1 MANILIDFSN
11 ISKEEIDNLA
21 QGTKIFLSKNKDDS
35 LLAFGEPKD
44 LLTLTN
50 YKKIE
55 IIKSESTS
63 LDITL
68 ELLKDESKKIDGI
81 VAFRNY
87 EEVKK
92 SIPSNEIKNGFFTAN
107 YANAYSGKKTFI
119 ADLGFNPNPSLDD
132 WKSYLSQLKPIV
144 TSKFGVEDPTFKYL
158 IADKLSIKKE
168 DEEIILKVAFEGEKE
183 GLDEFKDN
191 LKAILKMDY
200 INVEENNYDYTTYDF
215 PAIHLDEKYV
225 IASPDEE
232 FEGKTKIN
240 FISQGAF
247 GTGLHETTQDI
258 LKLILNTL
266 AMKEKSVLDIGT
278 GSGILS
284 IAASMAGASKVVAVD
299 IRDVEDEVM
308 LNASLNNLNNIEAVI
323 GNILDDETLVKDN
336 FDWIF
341 INIGGEE
348 TKMFMKYIKEHLNDN
363 GNILVSGLV
372 EWSFD
377 EVKENIESY
386 GFKLISKHQTNEWV
400 TAVFN

>member
-35 LLAFGEPKD
+35 LLAFGEPKN

-68 ELLKDESKKIDGI
+68 ELLKDENKKIDGI
-81 VAFRNY
+81 AAFRNY

-168 DEEIILKVAFEGEKE
+168 DEEIINFFKEDDSYDGELTTNKFLE
-183 GLDEFKDN
+183 ADAD
-191 LKAILKMDY
+191 ILLGRPDLIQATISG
-200 INVEENNYDYTTYDF
+200 INQGITIYNNYIKKGIDSNIGYRIGGAMIRGVINSFNYSIDRKIVSGGIALIGYKKPLVLVDKNTT
-215 PAIHLDEKYV
+215 PNGLA
-225 IASPDEE
+225 AC
-232 FEGKTKIN
+232 IN
-240 FISQGAF
+240 FCKKI
-247 GTGLHETTQDI
+247 
-258 LKLILNTL
+258 
-266 AMKEKSVLDIGT
+266 
-278 GSGILS
+278 
-284 IAASMAGASKVVAVD
+284 
-299 IRDVEDEVM
+299 
-308 LNASLNNLNNIEAVI
+308 IE
-323 GNILDDETLVKDN
+323 
-336 FDWIF
+336 
-341 INIGGEE
+341 
-348 TKMFMKYIKEHLNDN
+348 
-363 GNILVSGLV
+363 
-372 EWSFD
+372 
-377 EVKENIESY
+377 
-386 GFKLISKHQTNEWV
+386 Q
-400 TAVFN
+400 

>member
-1 MANILIDFSN
+1 MFI
-11 ISKEEIDNLA
+11 ISYKLPYEKL
-21 QGTKIFLSKNKDDS
+21 DS
-35 LLAFGEPKD
+35 TIELLAINDIYNVFYENPLEITTD
-44 LLTLTN
+44 N
-50 YKKIE
+50 YGYGY
-55 IIKSESTS
+55 
-63 LDITL
+63 L
-68 ELLKDESKKIDGI
+68 E
-81 VAFRNY
+81 
-87 EEVKK
+87 
-92 SIPSNEIKNGFFTAN
+92 
-107 YANAYSGKKTFI
+107 
-119 ADLGFNPNPSLDD
+119 
-132 WKSYLSQLKPIV
+132 
-144 TSKFGVEDPTFKYL
+144 
-158 IADKLSIKKE
+158 KE

-183 GLDEFKDN
+183 ELDGFKN
-191 LKAILKMDY
+191 TLKDILKMDY
-200 INVEENNYDYTTYDF
+200 INIEENNYDYTTYDF
-215 PAIHLDEKYV
+215 PTIHLDDKYV

-258 LKLILNTL
+258 LKLILNKL
-266 AMKEKSVLDIGT
+266 DMKGKSVLDIGT

-284 IAASMAGASKVVAVD
+284 IVASMAGASKVVAVD

-308 LNASLNNLNNIEAVI
+308 LNASLNNLNNIEVVI
-323 GNILDDETLVKDN
+323 GNILDDETLVKDK

-386 GFKLISKHQTNEWV
+386 GFKFISKNQTNEWV